1 MSDEPRHRRERLP
14 AAMFVVA
21 IVAGLGAA
29 GVYIAGGQTQAE
41 GVLLAIALGGI
52 GMGLVLWAKRFMPQ
66 GPEVEDRGRLV
77 STPEE
82 LEAFSA
88 DFTVGGEAI
97 GRRGMLLKL
106 LAGAGA
112 ALGAAL
118 IVPLRSFGP
127 SPRKSFNETP
137 WAEGTRVVDQAGN
150 PITRAGQPQTN
161 GVITVFP
168 EGQIDDEFAQTL
180 LIRLPEDAPFEPKE
194 GREDWTADNLVAYS
208 KVCTHAGCPVGLYEE
223 QSGLLLCPC
232 HQSTFDVMQHAKPV
246 FGPAAVSLPQLPLDW
261 NDDDELVATGDFS
274 DPPGPGFWNQKK
286 LWDDNH

>member
-1 MSDEPRHRRERLP
+1 
-14 AAMFVVA
+14 MFIVA
-21 IVAGLGAA
+21 ILAGLGACA
-29 GVYIAGGQTQAE
+29 VYVAGGQTQAE
-41 GVLLAIALGGI
+41 GALLAVALGGI
-52 GMGLVLWAKRFMPQ
+52 GLGLVLWAKRFMPQ

-88 DFTVGGEAI
+88 DFNVGGEAI

-118 IVPLRSFGP
+118 IVPLRSLGP

-137 WAEGTRVVDQAGN
+137 WADGTRVVDQAGN
-150 PITRAGQPQTN
+150 PITRAGQPPTN

-223 QSGLLLCPC
+223 QSGQLLCPC
-232 HQSTFDVMQHAKPV
+232 HQSTFDVMQHAKPI
-246 FGPAAVSLPQLPLDW
+246 FGPAAVSLPQLPLGW
-261 NDDDELVATGDFS
+261 NGDDELVAKGDFS
-274 DPPGPGFWNQKK
+274 DPPGPGFWDQKK
-286 LWDDNH
+286 LWDEKH